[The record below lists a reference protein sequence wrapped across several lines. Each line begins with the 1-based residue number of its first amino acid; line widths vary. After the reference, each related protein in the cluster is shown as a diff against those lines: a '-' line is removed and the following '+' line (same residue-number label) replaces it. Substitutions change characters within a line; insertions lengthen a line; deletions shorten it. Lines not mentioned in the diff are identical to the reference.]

1 MKKTREKR
9 FFANHE
15 NLRAEVKH
23 LQDDLAACKFRPQKM
38 PGAVLRLGNLYMK
51 LLHEDWLTLQTG
63 SKVAFVPSDKYPGLS
78 EGNLTMRADA
88 LKTMNQFFNNN
99 TIDMG
104 RNKEIQ
110 KYVPEMAD
118 FENYLQFL
126 KMRQE
131 YMSAVLSVLASALVS
146 TSHSRYIVYKGAFQ
160 HKWEDRYP
168 KDIQKI
174 RDIFKDINFDIHGC
188 EGKSDAYIY
197 GKYVKLAD
205 LVLDDS
211 HTAKNDLYLKTAAM
225 IHEIKFA
232 APVVEA
238 IPSLRGQ

>member
-1 MKKTREKR
+1 MKNTKQKR

-63 SKVAFVPSDKYPGLS
+63 SKVAYVPSDKYPGLS
-78 EGNLTMRADA
+78 EGNLTMRPDA

-99 TIDMG
+99 TFDMG

-126 KMRQE
+126 KMKQE
-131 YMSAVLSVLASALVS
+131 YMSAVLSVLASAIVS
-146 TSHSRYIVYKGAFQ
+146 TKHSKYLVNSKVTHVWQ
-160 HKWEDRYP
+160 ERYP

-174 RDIFKDINFDIHGC
+174 RDIFKDINFDVHGLD
-188 EGKSDAYIY
+188 GKSDAYIY
-197 GKYVKLAD
+197 GKYVKLTD
-205 LVLDDS
+205 LVLDES
-211 HTAKNDLYLKTAAM
+211 HNDLYLKTAAM
-225 IHEIKFA
+225 IHEIKFG